1 MCFMWFKMAHGMPQE
16 GNRPASIS
24 ACSAA
29 GVSSAKTMGF
39 GLVLLKAAV
48 GALLLS
54 LHLNQGFLLPLENR
68 VLCSSPFLN
77 QILQDGGEGR
87 GEGPQLLPAH
97 PSRLT
102 WTPEPAVPSA
112 WQVQTSKSSQQLCSS
127 TF

>member
-29 GVSSAKTMGF
+29 GVSSAKTLGF

-54 LHLNQGFLLPLENR
+54 LHLGQGFLLPLKNR

-77 QILQDGGEGR
+77 LTLQDGGER
-87 GEGPQLLPAH
+87 TPQLLPAH

-112 WQVQTSKSSQQLCSS
+112 RQVQTSKSLHQLCSS
-127 TF
+127 TL